1 MNGGATMLTEEN
13 EGETMLDDADG
24 DCMDRN
30 LPARMYIMYI
40 DDFGLP
46 KRLVNKG
53 S

>member
-1 MNGGATMLTEEN
+1 MEELANTLTEGN
-13 EGETMLDDADG
+13 EGATMLDDADG

-30 LPARMYIMYI
+30 LRARMYIN
-40 DDFGLP
+40 DFGLP

>member
-1 MNGGATMLTEEN
+1 MNGGATMLTEGN
-13 EGETMLDDADG
+13 EGGTMLNDADG

-30 LPARMYIMYI
+30 LRALMYIMYI